1 VANLN
6 LGGGKTEGTTGNKT
20 EVNEMAEQKTL
31 VTVKPVKVSE
41 IVRKGMAIYEQLK
54 SQLEREHWG
63 KYVVIDPD
71 SGDYEV
77 APTRTEALLK
87 IRQRHPEKVFFS
99 RRIGFLEKKRW

>member
-1 VANLN
+1 
-6 LGGGKTEGTTGNKT
+6 
-20 EVNEMAEQKTL
+20 MAEQKTL

-87 IRQRHPEKVFFS
+87 IRQRHPEK
-99 RRIGFLEKKRW
+99 GLFLAAHRLFGEKEW

>member
-1 VANLN
+1 
-6 LGGGKTEGTTGNKT
+6 
-20 EVNEMAEQKTL
+20 
-31 VTVKPVKVSE
+31 
-41 IVRKGMAIYEQLK
+41 
-54 SQLEREHWG
+54 
-63 KYVVIDPD
+63 VVIDPD

>member
-1 VANLN
+1 
-6 LGGGKTEGTTGNKT
+6 
-20 EVNEMAEQKTL
+20 MAEQKTL

-77 APTRTEALLK
+77 APTHTEALFRL
-87 IRQRHPEKVFFS
+87 RERHPDKVFFS
-99 RRIGFLEKKRW
+99 RRIGFLDRKRW